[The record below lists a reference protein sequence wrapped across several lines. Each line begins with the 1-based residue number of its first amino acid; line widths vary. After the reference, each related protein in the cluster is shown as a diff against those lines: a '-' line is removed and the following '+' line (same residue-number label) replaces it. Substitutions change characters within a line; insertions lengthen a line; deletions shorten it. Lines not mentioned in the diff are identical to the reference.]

1 MSEKMWGN
9 SAKKGFRDEELVQ
22 AAGLVREAM
31 LGVLPE
37 PAVCDHEFSPE
48 FQAKMERLF
57 AKERVHHIL
66 HTVRRYA
73 AAIILLI
80 LFTGGVVLAVDTEAR
95 ASFFEWVK
103 KVYENSIVYEF
114 FGGAQEEGLPNY
126 ELGWVPEGYEAV
138 DVYRDE
144 TTYSAVYMKV
154 DDPEAGFVFDYHIK
168 QEGDIY
174 EILYDEEEYEI
185 KKVNINGL
193 TGDLFLSLVE
203 TETNT
208 LVWLDNIRGVVIS
221 INGYLAEED
230 MLHIAEN
237 IFLCKTPK

>member
-1 MSEKMWGN
+1 MSEKIWGN
-9 SAKKGFRDEELVQ
+9 SAKKRFRDVEMVR
-22 AAGLVREAM
+22 AAGLVRESM
-31 LGVLPE
+31 LRALPE
-37 PAVCDHEFSPE
+37 PAVCDHKFSPE
-48 FQAKMERLF
+48 FQAKMDRIFVKERLY
-57 AKERVHHIL
+57 RTL

-95 ASFFEWVK
+95 ASFFDWVK
-103 KVYENSIVYEF
+103 RVYENSIVYEF

-126 ELGWVPEGYEAV
+126 ELGWMPEGYEAV

-144 TTYSAVYMKV
+144 TSYSAVYLKV
-154 DDPEAGFVFDYHIK
+154 DDAEAGFIFDYHIR

-174 EILYDEEEYEI
+174 EILYDEGEYEI

-193 TGDLFLSLVE
+193 TGELFISLVK
-203 TETNT
+203 TGTNT
-208 LVWLDNIRGVVIS
+208 LVWLDNTRSVVIS